1 MEPDGSYMHDQR
13 QEPERTP
20 EELKELKRKAWE
32 RGVPISMQE
41 SVLSAAERFMD
52 DEKISLVVVSEM
64 HKDDEYGIERR
75 EDGGHCGGPFRLKV
89 SPKCTVRD
97 LHLLIRDAAG
107 IMPGLQKLAYRGV
120 ALDDPYRRLEQYG
133 VAHWHAKF
141 PDWPVVVKQ

>member
-1 MEPDGSYMHDQR
+1 MVQNDF
-13 QEPERTP
+13 
-20 EELKELKRKAWE
+20 ELKNFGFVDARDIDSDTE
-32 RGVPISMQE
+32 G
-41 SVLSAAERFMD
+41 ERFRGAYAVRFPCD
-52 DEKISLVVVSEM
+52 DYAGQTY
-64 HKDDEYGIERR
+64 KDEEYGIERR

-120 ALDDPYRRLEQYG
+120 ALDAPYRRLEQYG